1 MSGSSGRLVVE
12 RCKEEIERHWP
23 GRIFENPDLDYEEA
37 MQAYVAATRD
47 RLKPSQN
54 KEQAKRGW
62 DTKRLAWRREEEAL
76 KTERYQVRERRKQ
89 EDAAW
94 KAFRQQITAKRNA
107 YRQLP
112 KAERQKQ
119 LQVGALLEQQW
130 QAAWEQRRASMQ
142 RRQQEDAT
150 WRAKRQQIRERADAG
165 QSVQAWF
172 ALLVIIDN
180 CTRQCLGLPIFVK
193 GAKVKADTVA
203 QALDVALPPKLQY
216 LISDQGSQFRTVAFA
231 KLVERKGFIWVPV
244 YRHRAQSN
252 GIAER
257 FVRTLKEWL
266 ADKAWHS
273 RQELEAWL
281 VIFMPQY
288 NDRPHQGLPIPGLSP
303 NEFAKRI
310 WLM

>member
-1 MSGSSGRLVVE
+1 MSGSSGRLVVKQ
-12 RCKEEIERHWP
+12 CKEEAERNWP

-37 MQAYVAATRD
+37 IQAYVAATRD
-47 RLKPSQN
+47 RLESSRNKKP
-54 KEQAKRGW
+54 AKTGW
-62 DTKRLAWRREEEAL
+62 DAERLAWRREEEAL
-76 KTERYQVRERRKQ
+76 KTERHQVRERRKQ
-89 EDAAW
+89 EDVAW
-94 KAFRQQITAKRNA
+94 KAWRQQITAQRKA

-112 KAERQKQ
+112 KAQRQKQ
-119 LQVGALLEQQW
+119 HQLGALLEQQW

-142 RRQQEDAT
+142 LREQEDAA
-150 WRAKRQQIRERADAG
+150 WRAKRQQIRERANPG
-165 QSVQAWF
+165 QRVQAWY

-180 CTRQCLGLPIFVK
+180 CTRQCLGLPIFVT
-193 GAKVKADTVA
+193 GASVKAATVA
-203 QALDVALPPKLQY
+203 QVLEAALPPELQY

-231 KLVERKGFIWVPV
+231 KLLERKGIIWVPV
-244 YRHRAQSN
+244 YRHRAQTN

-266 ADKAWHS
+266 ANKAWHS
-273 RQELEAWL
+273 RQELDAWL
-281 VIFMPQY
+281 ATFPPQY

>member
-1 MSGSSGRLVVE
+1 MVE
-12 RCKEEIERHWP
+12 RSQEETERHWP
-23 GRIFENPDLDYEEA
+23 GRIFENLDLDYEEA

-47 RLKPSQN
+47 RLKPSRN
-54 KEQAKRGW
+54 NEQGKGGW
-62 DTKRLAWRREEEAL
+62 DAERLAWRREEEAL
-76 KTERYQVRERRKQ
+76 KTERYQVRESRKQ

-94 KAFRQQITAKRNA
+94 KAFRQQITVKRNA

-112 KAERQKQ
+112 KADRQKQ
-119 LQVGALLEQQW
+119 LQVGVLLEQQW
-130 QAAWEQRRASMQ
+130 QAAWQQRRASMQ
-142 RRQQEDAT
+142 LRQQQDVE
-150 WRAKRQQIRERADAG
+150 WRAKRQQIRERANAG
-165 QSVQAWF
+165 QGVQAWF

-180 CTRQCLGLPIFVK
+180 CTRQCLALPLFVK
-193 GAKVKADTVA
+193 GARVKADTVA
-203 QALDVALPPKLQY
+203 QALDVVFPPQLKY
-216 LISDQGSQFRTVAFA
+216 LISDQGSQFRTAAFA
-231 KLVERKGFIWVPV
+231 KLVERKGVIWVPV

-281 VIFMPQY
+281 SIFMPHY

-303 NEFAKRI
+303 NEFAKRT